1 MGIDRDIKMRT
12 ERLSDDILLVVLSR
26 EPQLRNQL
34 AELNETFGKT
44 SPCNVIIDLCL
55 VEIIT
60 SSSISNLMILHNL
73 LSERGRKL
81 VLCNVALAT
90 KGVFTTVGLENLF
103 HFAADRASAAA
114 LIESAKHTT
123 RQADQTPYSEG
134 ADPCRGT
141 AIRQV

>member
-1 MGIDRDIKMRT
+1 MRT
-12 ERLSDDILLVVLSR
+12 ERLSDDILLVVLSK

-34 AELNETFGKT
+34 AELNETFGKA

-123 RQADQTPYSEG
+123 RQTDQTPYSEG
-134 ADPCRGT
+134 AGPCRGT